1 MVVVVVGDGVLA
13 VGVLGF
19 NEQQAGREFTVWPRA
34 VLGGDDWSCVA
45 CSRSGR
51 TAISIQADVLTG
63 LSNQAFVSVQI
74 VAALGLGQWVA
85 CFVAVLFFPQAAV

>member
-19 NEQQAGREFTVWPRA
+19 DEQQAGGEFTVGPGA
-34 VLGGDDWSCVA
+34 VLGGDDWSLVA
-45 CSRSGR
+45 GHA
-51 TAISIQADVLTG
+51 AISIQANVLAG
-63 LSNQAFVSVQI
+63 FGDQAFVGVQV